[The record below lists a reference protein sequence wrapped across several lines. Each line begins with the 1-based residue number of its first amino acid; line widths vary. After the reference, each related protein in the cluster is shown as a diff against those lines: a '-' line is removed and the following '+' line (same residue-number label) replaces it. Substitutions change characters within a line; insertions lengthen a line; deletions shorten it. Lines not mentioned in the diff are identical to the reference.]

1 MVMFEVW
8 MIANLSCSLAEIMEK
23 KSEYSGPRTLKSLEY
38 SLQVPIAM
46 SKCMPGRI
54 LKVLVLT
61 SVGR

>member
-1 MVMFEVW
+1 

-61 SVGR
+61 DVGR